1 MNPRRTIRRV
11 LPLAAAV
18 AVSISAAATPSGAQ
32 PTADDDCYLYA
43 FGFVNPFLVAEL
55 TIMGRPGES
64 VQVGQRA
71 LLHDVSDR
79 WTFEDGVVKDAAGAI
94 IAPYRGS
101 VSAVNGSRIEV
112 KMTVARESASG
123 GSPDRVSR
131 GPGQGLAAVFEI
143 EGCNARD
150 GRAAAG
156 RDGGTS
162 ERPTAASATVEA
174 ADGVPDAP
182 AREPLAPF
190 SFVSANM
197 PLPNVGPDWSLVQ
210 EYIDAQ
216 GAWSGRPPEL
226 EAGLSAEERRRRLQE
241 AWDERPDI
249 RRAIA
254 AATAIVDA
262 GGTHDRT
269 RGAADF
275 LVAQTFREPDAARHM
290 VRGARALVAHVP
302 DYERWPRVLAR
313 MDGRRSYGFSG
324 ESSAPDL
331 DRFFEELASGA
342 AEPVVGAMARYYVAA
357 GLMQSINAARLEA
370 AERDAKRQRAI
381 EAATGLSVGVESQRF
396 GDTRSGSVGTS
407 RTFAE
412 VEADLLRTIRHAT
425 VGGTVLEITGRRLG
439 GTEDRLSAYLG
450 RVVLLNFW
458 ATWCVPC
465 IDVLPELR
473 ELVAELPADRFA
485 LLGISVDEEL
495 ETVTAFRERE
505 PMPWTNWHVGID
517 SDLARAWD
525 VRGFPTY
532 VLVDDQGVILARG
545 NGIDGPFFRS
555 LLDEAVEDIAR

>member
-1 MNPRRTIRRV
+1 MNPRRTVRRV
-11 LPLAAAV
+11 LPIAAAV

-32 PTADDDCYLYA
+32 PTADDDCYIYA
-43 FGFVNPFLVAEL
+43 IGFLNPFLVAEL
-55 TIMGRPGES
+55 TIMGRPGGT

-101 VSAVNGSRIEV
+101 VTAVNGSRVEV
-112 KMTVARESASG
+112 QMTVAREGTSG
-123 GSPDRVSR
+123 GSAGRVSR
-131 GPGQGLAAVFEI
+131 RVRQGLAAVFAI
-143 EGCNARD
+143 EGCDAPD
-150 GRAAAG
+150 GRAAADSASDASG
-156 RDGGTS
+156 SR
-162 ERPTAASATVEA
+162 TAPSATVEA
-174 ADGVPDAP
+174 ADGVPDA
-182 AREPLAPF
+182 AALEQIASF
-190 SFVSANM
+190 SFVSADM
-197 PLPNVGPDWSLVQ
+197 PLPNVGPDWSMVQ
-210 EYIDAQ
+210 EYLDAQ

-226 EAGLSAEERRRRLQE
+226 EAGLSAEERRRRLQD

-262 GGTHDRT
+262 GDTHDRT
-269 RGAADF
+269 RDAADF

-313 MDGRRSYGFSG
+313 MDGRRFYGFTG

-331 DRFFEELASGA
+331 DRFFAELASGA
-342 AEPVVGAMARYYVAA
+342 ADPVVRAMARYYGAA
-357 GLMQSINAARLEA
+357 GLMQSINAAQLEA

-425 VGGTVLEITGRRLG
+425 VGGTVLERTGRLLG

-485 LLGISVDEEL
+485 LLGISVDEEI

-517 SDLARAWD
+517 SDLARAWA

>member
-1 MNPRRTIRRV
+1 MNPRRTVGRL

-18 AVSISAAATPSGAQ
+18 AVSVSAAAPAGAQ
-32 PTADDDCYLYA
+32 TTADNGCYLYA

-64 VQVGQRA
+64 VQVGQRV

-101 VSAVNGSRIEV
+101 VSAVNGSRVEV
-112 KMTVARESASG
+112 KMAEAREGASG
-123 GSPDRVSR
+123 GSAGRVSR
-131 GPGQGLAAVFEI
+131 RGRQGLAAVFEI
-143 EGCNARD
+143 EGCDARD
-150 GRAAAG
+150 GRAAAD
-156 RDGGTS
+156 RDGGTA
-162 ERPTAASATVEA
+162 ERPTAPSATVEA
-174 ADGVPDAP
+174 ADGVPDAT
-182 AREPLAPF
+182 ALEPLASL
-190 SFVSANM
+190 SFVSVDM
-197 PLPNVGPDWSLVQ
+197 PLPDVGPDWSMVQ
-210 EYIDAQ
+210 EYLDAQ
-216 GAWSGRPPEL
+216 SASTGRPPEL

-241 AWDERPDI
+241 AWDARPDI

-269 RGAADF
+269 RDAADF

-302 DYERWPRVLAR
+302 DYERWPRVLSQ
-313 MDGRRSYGFSG
+313 MDGRRFYGFTG

-342 AEPVVGAMARYYVAA
+342 ADPVVRAMARYYAAA
-357 GLMQSINAARLEA
+357 GLMQSINAPRLEA
-370 AERDAKRQRAI
+370 AERDARRQRAI
-381 EAATGLSVGVESQRF
+381 DAATGLSVGVESQRF
-396 GDTRSGSVGTS
+396 GDARSGSVGAP

-425 VGGTVLEITGRRLG
+425 VGGALLEMTGRRLDG
-439 GTEDRLSAYLG
+439 AEDRLSAYRG

-465 IDVLPELR
+465 IDVLPALR
-473 ELVAELPADRFA
+473 ELVVELPADRFA

-505 PMPWTNWHVGID
+505 PMPWTNWHAGID
-517 SDLARAWD
+517 SNLTRTWA

-545 NGIDGPFFRS
+545 NGIDGPFFLSR
-555 LLDEAVEDIAR
+555 LDEAVEGIAP

>member
-1 MNPRRTIRRV
+1 MNPRRIVGRV
-11 LPLAAAV
+11 LLLLATAV
-18 AVSISAAATPSGAQ
+18 AVSVPAAAAPAGAQ
-32 PTADDDCYLYA
+32 TASNDCYLYA
-43 FGFVNPFLVAEL
+43 VGFVNPFLVAEL

-101 VSAVNGSRIEV
+101 VSAVNGSRVEV
-112 KMTVARESASG
+112 KMTVAREGASA
-123 GSPDRVSR
+123 GSAGRVSR
-131 GPGQGLAAVFEI
+131 RARQGLAAVFEI
-143 EGCNARD
+143 EGCDARD
-150 GRAAAG
+150 GGAAAG
-156 RDGGTS
+156 RDGGTA
-162 ERPTAASATVEA
+162 ELPTAPSATVEA
-174 ADGVPDAP
+174 ADGVPDA
-182 AREPLAPF
+182 AALEQLASF
-190 SFVSANM
+190 SFVSTDM
-197 PLPNVGPDWSLVQ
+197 PLPDVGPDWSMVQ
-210 EYIDAQ
+210 EYLDAQ

-226 EAGLSAEERRRRLQE
+226 EAGLPADERRRRLQE

-269 RGAADF
+269 RDAADF

-290 VRGARALVAHVP
+290 VRGARALAAHVP

-313 MDGRRSYGFSG
+313 MDGRRFYGFTG
-324 ESSAPDL
+324 ESLAPDL
-331 DRFFEELASGA
+331 DRFFEELAAGA
-342 AEPVVGAMARYYVAA
+342 ADPVVRAMARYYVAA
-357 GLMQSINAARLEA
+357 GLMQSIDAARLEA
-370 AERDAKRQRAI
+370 AERDARRQRAI
-381 EAATGLSVGVESQRF
+381 EAATGLSIGVESERF
-396 GDTRSGSVGTS
+396 GDARSGPVGTS

-412 VEADLLRTIRHAT
+412 VEADLIRTIRHAT
-425 VGGTVLEITGRRLG
+425 VGGTVLEMTGRRLDG
-439 GTEDRLSAYLG
+439 AVDRLSAYHG

-495 ETVTAFRERE
+495 ETVTAFRERH
-505 PMPWTNWHVGID
+505 PMPWTNWHAGID
-517 SDLARAWD
+517 SDLTRAWA

-555 LLDEAVEDIAR
+555 RLDEAVEGIAP

>member
-1 MNPRRTIRRV
+1 MNPRRTVRRI

-18 AVSISAAATPSGAQ
+18 AVSVSAAAPPSGAQ
-32 PTADDDCYLYA
+32 TTAENDCYLYA

-101 VSAVNGSRIEV
+101 VTAVNGSRVEV
-112 KMTVARESASG
+112 QMTVAREGASG
-123 GSPDRVSR
+123 GSAGRVSR
-131 GPGQGLAAVFEI
+131 RARQGLAAVFAI
-143 EGCNARD
+143 EGCDAPV
-150 GRAAAG
+150 GRAAADSASDASG
-156 RDGGTS
+156 SR
-162 ERPTAASATVEA
+162 TAPTVEA
-174 ADGVPDAP
+174 AEGGLDAAALERLAP
-182 AREPLAPF
+182 ASIVAAE
-190 SFVSANM
+190 M
-197 PLPNVGPDWSLVQ
+197 PLPDVGPDWSLVQ
-210 EYIDAQ
+210 EYLDAQ

-269 RGAADF
+269 RDAADF

-313 MDGRRSYGFSG
+313 MDGRRFYGFSG

-342 AEPVVGAMARYYVAA
+342 ADPVVRAMARYYVAA

-381 EAATGLSVGVESQRF
+381 ETATGLSVGVESQRF

-425 VGGTVLEITGRRLG
+425 VGGTVLEMTGRRLG
-439 GTEDRLSAYLG
+439 GTEDRLSAYHG

-517 SDLARAWD
+517 SDLARPWA

-545 NGIDGPFFRS
+545 NGIDGPFFRA
-555 LLDEAVEDIAR
+555 LLDEAVENIAR

>member
-1 MNPRRTIRRV
+1 MNPRRTVRRI
-11 LPLAAAV
+11 LPLAAAIAASV
-18 AVSISAAATPSGAQ
+18 SAAAPPSGAQ
-32 PTADDDCYLYA
+32 TTAENDCYLYA

-174 ADGVPDAP
+174 ADGVPDA
-182 AREPLAPF
+182 AAQVASF
-190 SFVSANM
+190 SFASADM

-210 EYIDAQ
+210 EYLDAQ

-269 RGAADF
+269 RDAADF

-313 MDGRRSYGFSG
+313 MDGRRFYGFTG

-342 AEPVVGAMARYYVAA
+342 ADPVVRGDGALLRGGWIDAVHQCSPAGGCRARR
-357 GLMQSINAARLEA
+357 QTAAR
-370 AERDAKRQRAI
+370 D
-381 EAATGLSVGVESQRF
+381 
-396 GDTRSGSVGTS
+396 S
-407 RTFAE
+407 R
-412 VEADLLRTIRHAT
+412 
-425 VGGTVLEITGRRLG
+425 RRPG
-439 GTEDRLSAYLG
+439 
-450 RVVLLNFW
+450 
-458 ATWCVPC
+458 
-465 IDVLPELR
+465 
-473 ELVAELPADRFA
+473 
-485 LLGISVDEEL
+485 
-495 ETVTAFRERE
+495 
-505 PMPWTNWHVGID
+505 
-517 SDLARAWD
+517 
-525 VRGFPTY
+525 
-532 VLVDDQGVILARG
+532 
-545 NGIDGPFFRS
+545 
-555 LLDEAVEDIAR
+555 

>member
-1 MNPRRTIRRV
+1 MNPRRTVRRV
-11 LPLAAAV
+11 LPIAAAV

-94 IAPYRGS
+94 IAPYGGAVTA
-101 VSAVNGSRIEV
+101 VSGRRVEV
-112 KMTVARESASG
+112 QMTVAREGASG
-123 GSPDRVSR
+123 GSAGRVSR
-131 GPGQGLAAVFEI
+131 RARQGLAAVFAI
-143 EGCNARD
+143 EGCDAPD
-150 GRAAAG
+150 GRAAADSASDASG
-156 RDGGTS
+156 SR
-162 ERPTAASATVEA
+162 TAPSATVEA
-174 ADGVPDAP
+174 ADGVPDA
-182 AREPLAPF
+182 AAQIASF
-190 SFVSANM
+190 SFVSADM

-210 EYIDAQ
+210 EYLDAQ

-226 EAGLSAEERRRRLQE
+226 ETGLSAAERRRRLQE

-269 RGAADF
+269 RDAADF

-313 MDGRRSYGFSG
+313 MDGRRFYGFSG

-342 AEPVVGAMARYYVAA
+342 ADPVVRAMARYYVAA
-357 GLMQSINAARLEA
+357 GLMQSINAARLES

-396 GDTRSGSVGTS
+396 GDMRSGSVGTS

-412 VEADLLRTIRHAT
+412 VEVDLLRTIRHAT
-425 VGGTVLEITGRRLG
+425 VGGTVLEMTGRRLG

-505 PMPWTNWHVGID
+505 PMPWTNWHVGIA
-517 SDLARAWD
+517 SDLARAWA

>member
-1 MNPRRTIRRV
+1 MNPRRTVRRV
-11 LPLAAAV
+11 LPIAAAV

-94 IAPYRGS
+94 IAPYGGAVTA
-101 VSAVNGSRIEV
+101 VSGRRVEV
-112 KMTVARESASG
+112 QMTVAREGASG
-123 GSPDRVSR
+123 GSAGRVSR
-131 GPGQGLAAVFEI
+131 RARQGLAAVFAI
-143 EGCNARD
+143 EGCDAPD
-150 GRAAAG
+150 GRAAADSASDASG
-156 RDGGTS
+156 SR
-162 ERPTAASATVEA
+162 TAPSATVEA
-174 ADGVPDAP
+174 ADGVPDA
-182 AREPLAPF
+182 AAQIASF
-190 SFVSANM
+190 SFVSADM

-210 EYIDAQ
+210 EYLDAQ

-226 EAGLSAEERRRRLQE
+226 ETGLSAAERRRRLQE

-269 RGAADF
+269 RDAADF

-302 DYERWPRVLAR
+302 NYERWPRVLAR
-313 MDGRRSYGFSG
+313 MDGRRFYGFSG

-342 AEPVVGAMARYYVAA
+342 ADPVVRAMARYYVAA

-425 VGGTVLEITGRRLG
+425 VGGTVLEMTGRRLG
-439 GTEDRLSAYLG
+439 GTEDRLSAYHG

-485 LLGISVDEEL
+485 LLGISVDEEF

-517 SDLARAWD
+517 SDLARPWA

-545 NGIDGPFFRS
+545 NGIDGPFFRA
-555 LLDEAVEDIAR
+555 LLDEAVEGIAP